1 MSFELEILVVNQK
14 DKVSL
19 PFQSPITLKSEVEDG
34 FGRLKNTWIFM
45 SNTSGIW
52 YSLGVED
59 DGWHTA
65 LPIIDTD
72 FEEVAKSELP
82 NWIEDENVLSNL
94 TELSM
99 VINYKGE
106 VFKVIEHL
114 INMSPIK
121 TIMILARY
129 QGGDTEI
136 VQGVIPYNKFKSM
149 LDGGKVLF
157 NVCYIVRK

>member
-1 MSFELEILVVNQK
+1 
-14 DKVSL
+14 
-19 PFQSPITLKSEVEDG
+19 
-34 FGRLKNTWIFM
+34 M
-45 SNTSGIW
+45 SNTSGMW

-136 VQGVIPYNKFKSM
+136 IQGVIPYKKFKSM
-149 LDGGKVLF
+149 LDDGKVLF